1 MIFAKIPD
9 SAYSCSMP
17 QLTIYLDPET
27 QRKVEIAAKR
37 ESVSLSR
44 WAREHLAKAADAES
58 SSAWDHL
65 AGFSGSVDDS
75 FAPPARDSTHRPVPD
90 LDS

>member
-1 MIFAKIPD
+1 M
-9 SAYSCSMP
+9 S

-27 QRKVEIAAKR
+27 QRKVEIAARR

-58 SSAWDHL
+58 ASAWDHL
-65 AGFSGSVDDS
+65 STFSGTIDETFEV
-75 FAPPARDSTHRPVPD
+75 PPREKDHRPVPNF
-90 LDS
+90 DS